1 VALNFKGKYLKLL
14 LGGVLLS
21 IIAVTWFVYP
31 VFTRIAKSDL
41 PQAEF
46 FISTESSFEA
56 VVSSLDSQQCIDSR
70 SDFKRAAWILR
81 YSNNNVRPGR
91 YILHENM
98 TYLDLVRKLRS
109 GNQDAVS
116 VVLNNVRTIEELA
129 GKTEQYF
136 EADSVQLINYF
147 KDTSVCS
154 SLGLKTENILTLFIP
169 NTYEMYW
176 TTTPEK
182 FVSRMKSEYDKYW
195 TEERLSKIRAIG
207 LDQSGAY
214 IMASIVEKET
224 NYNPEKPSIAGV
236 YMNRL
241 KAGMKLQADP
251 TVVFALKK
259 FDLKRVLH
267 GHLTYDSPYNTYKY
281 EGLPPGPICMP
292 SMASLEAVVNMQAHK
307 YMYFCAKPEYSGK
320 HAFAVTYGEHLENAR
335 IFSNWLDSQ
344 NIK

>member
-1 VALNFKGKYLKLL
+1 VLLDFKGKYFRFLIAGVF
-14 LGGVLLS
+14 LGGLVVIWL
-21 IIAVTWFVYP
+21 AYP
-31 VFTRIAKSDL
+31 LFGKIAKSDL
-41 PQAEF
+41 SRTEF
-46 FISTESSFEA
+46 FISTGSTFDD
-56 VVSSLDSQQCIDSR
+56 VVSGMESR
-70 SDFKRAAWILR
+70 NYIGSRADFTKAAWILR
-81 YSNNNVRPGR
+81 YKNENIRPGR
-91 YILHENM
+91 YVLNKEM

-129 GKTEQYF
+129 GKSEQYF
-136 EADSVQLINYF
+136 EADSLQMISYL
-147 KDTSVCS
+147 KDTAVCR
-154 SLGLKTENILTLFIP
+154 SLGLTADKILTLFIP

-182 FVSRMKSEYDKYW
+182 FVSRIKSEYEKYW
-195 TEERLSKIRAIG
+195 SEERLSRITAIG
-207 LDQSGAY
+207 LDPPGAY

-224 NYNPEKPSIAGV
+224 NYNPEKPAIAGV

-241 KAGMKLQADP
+241 RSGMKLQADP

-259 FDLKRVLH
+259 FDLKRVLYE
-267 GHLTYDSPYNTYKY
+267 HLTYDSPYNTYMY

-292 SMASLEAVVNMQAHK
+292 SMASLEAVVNMQEHK
-307 YMYFCAKPEYSGK
+307 YMFFCATPDYSGK
-320 HAFAVTYGEHLENAR
+320 HAFAVTYGEHLKNAR